1 MTKLLIVNILLFQI
15 SVTMLGATILYF
27 RHGKREEELKKANE
41 KLERALDKQRQSS
54 NGFYD

>member
-1 MTKLLIVNILLFQI
+1 MTNLLILNVILFQVSI
-15 SVTMLGATILYF
+15 TMLGATVLYF
-27 RHGKREEELKKANE
+27 KHGKREEELKKENE